1 MPLVNLTPE
10 QINTGAM
17 IKLDEKIEALKKR
30 IEQVEKRI
38 GKSKSKKVV
47 KQTDKVKKG
56 AKNVSGRRIKKVK

>member
-30 IEQVEKRI
+30 IEQVEKKI
-38 GKSKSKKVV
+38 GKSKRKKVV
-47 KQTDKVKKG
+47 KQIEVKKG